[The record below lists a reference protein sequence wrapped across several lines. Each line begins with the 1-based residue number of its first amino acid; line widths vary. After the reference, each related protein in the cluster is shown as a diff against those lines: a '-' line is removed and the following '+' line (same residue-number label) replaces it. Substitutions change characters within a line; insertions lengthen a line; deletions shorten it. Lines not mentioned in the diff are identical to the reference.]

1 MPVTVES
8 VSGGSNDIRVLVV
21 DDHGIVRDGL
31 TAILERSPRMT
42 VVGTASSGKQ
52 AISAARRLAPDVIV
66 MDLIM
71 PELNGVDALERVL
84 HDSPRTRV
92 VIFSVCDT
100 AEHIVRALRAGA
112 QGYVVK
118 KAATSDIVEA
128 VFAVHEGRRF
138 LSTGVQAALDGIRWD
153 AADLSPLER
162 LSQREREVLHLTA
175 SGATTG
181 GIARRLSLSPKTVE
195 TYRSRIMRKL
205 GVADRTALIHFAIEH
220 ALTPL

>member
-118 KAATSDIVEA
+118 K
-128 VFAVHEGRRF
+128 
-138 LSTGVQAALDGIRWD
+138 GVQAALDGIRWD